1 MFYCQIFC
9 SGSIPKSKREFVCII
24 FLKSQL
30 FVLLEHSRHLV
41 TDHFILLSPPLDW
54 ILEHRNLVTYLILS
68 FWHGAQSWHRIQTH
82 YILLLWRINKMH
94 RHVRHLVNTCQIE
107 SLIDDL
113 ELFSFQGICSVSLI
127 TEFTIQQSLHYGGGK
142 KTRKES
148 WSFKT
153 IWIEIATS
161 FLSSA

>member
-1 MFYCQIFC
+1 MPNFLQWVYSKKQERIRLHHLLKITALCAIRTLSSPCNWSFYTPF
-9 SGSIPKSKREFVCII
+9 SSIR
-24 FLKSQL
+24 L
-30 FVLLEHSRHLV
+30 
-41 TDHFILLSPPLDW
+41 W

-142 KTRKES
+142 N
-148 WSFKT
+148 
-153 IWIEIATS
+153 
-161 FLSSA
+161 